1 MRSIAVGFCLYSLF
15 FVLNDTILAE
25 LRNEMVAD
33 PIPLV
38 AAVFAA
44 IGYEDA
50 DLAHGQGPHE
60 PGVVHGH
67 FTRSTDQEQ
76 RSGRLA
82 LS

>member
-1 MRSIAVGFCLYSLF
+1 MASSRRTSSGEANFDFPREATAATASFTLP
-15 FVLNDTILAE
+15 AE

-38 AAVFAA
+38 AAVFAT
-44 IGYEDA
+44 IGNEDA

-67 FTRSTDQEQ
+67 FTRSTDQ
-76 RSGRLA
+76 
-82 LS
+82 